1 MTIRPSHLR
10 VRCVNGHRWD
20 ELRTAHKFSC
30 PVCRSK
36 HCHVVE
42 VRQKVLRLGYSQPS
56 STAPVSLPRVR
67 YLET

>member
-20 ELRTAHKFSC
+20 EAGKEKFKC
-30 PVCRSK
+30 PACGSK
-36 HCHVVE
+36 QCHVVE
-42 VRQKVLRLGYSQPS
+42 VRPKVLRLGYSQPS